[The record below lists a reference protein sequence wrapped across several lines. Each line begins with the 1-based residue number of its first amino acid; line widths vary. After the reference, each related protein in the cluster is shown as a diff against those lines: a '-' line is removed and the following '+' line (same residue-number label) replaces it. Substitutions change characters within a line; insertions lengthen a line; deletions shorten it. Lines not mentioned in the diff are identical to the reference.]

1 MKRKMLI
8 SIALI
13 TIMLL
18 NCMMP
23 LLVVNANMSGGEE
36 IQLNSKLYKA
46 IKSSLYQ
53 EGIVFESDDITHTI
67 TISPEEKAKVKKL
80 NLNES
85 AIFDITGIEAFSAVE
100 HLELSGNN
108 LSKESNLAVLNS
120 LTALN
125 YLDLSTNQLDDV
137 SDISELIS
145 KLQKNGTVI
154 LSGQTVTQVNS
165 VFIDSE
171 EESDQVATA
180 SFELPGILELA
191 GYLKSVWKEE
201 KRYSQ
206 RINPTESSLLTPYI
220 EKAPMYVK
228 SDDNLIEITIADK
241 DTGIGYYGM
250 VKFTIYIYDDATE
263 AAQANNP
270 NRASENILNGSR
282 FYLYYVIHDS
292 SSEAITT
299 MDTNLYRAIK
309 EQLTGGQTVNS
320 DLTSYPYVV
329 NKDGDMVYEEFT
341 YTTEEIGRD
350 TYKVLTNIKTGEIQ
364 YAINSEN
371 GDIYSYN
378 GTGMPSFINTHYET
392 IEIKS
397 VDENGNVSIK
407 EGYKV
412 AFKGDETGETLYVAA
427 YDDAKT
433 FVINDLVLTN
443 KITSLILNN
452 RQIRDLSGIEKFI
465 GLNSELNVSHNYL
478 SDIDPIYS
486 LQEHKDYWEAQMI
499 ETFTHWLKTRQYGNL
514 SKSTSAVNTAKK
526 GVEDQIKNIEKTKNL
541 IFNILVDAGTL
552 ESSAEDY
559 ESQIKSKI
567 DTINGYL
574 DTIYGYTAESGEHV
588 DGYLDIIDKHLND
601 AETGLNKELNSMYSY
616 LGILYDLYNNK
627 YKLTTFL
634 ADDVNYMTYEE
645 YEAYKNAT
653 ETSRDSAYQLLVSQ
667 INYVKS
673 LESHKSLTD
682 LDKIFFSEWWG
693 INLDDPQ
700 TQTPISNFF
709 DKMLENN
716 AMNRTTIVNY
726 LNVFREMGLYS
737 EMANYCLIQRMND
750 DTAAGYCYEKEYL
763 EKRMEELK
771 LEEIPMDLENAV
783 LEAIERYDETSEIN
797 APELTDLFNLYIEYT
812 ETMYNYTNEGLT
824 ESIYMCCGEYKEVNR
839 IIDSHVS
846 YTDEEVFDKVLE
858 MIESAS
864 EEEVTTNT
872 DAIRQVLNRVGRS
885 VINYVELFEMV
896 NGYQSEANKLYVYNQ
911 LMSLSNRLINGNV
924 QRYVILPDLKALDIS
939 YNADLYNLEGLTTL
953 KSLYDLNAAYCYIA
967 DVTNVEWA
975 QLSKL
980 RKLNLA
986 YNYISDIS
994 PITELTTLKSLNLS
1008 NNLIE
1013 GKLDISEY
1021 QYEKLFKKL
1030 EELNLS
1036 GNKISDI
1043 TSLLIYLDYVTNG
1056 NYANYIAQ
1064 ENSIDINLN
1073 NQKLTIDIEEPI
1085 NLKEYPTTI
1094 DIELPKIFTQ
1104 LLAIDTERTAFGEN
1118 SQDGRIESE
1127 GTYVTLNTRT
1137 EGDKTGEVVVIPM
1150 TGNGQEVDTCV
1161 GAGTTLKIKYKV
1173 VAPKVTEMKVT
1184 PNEDVTVKAGE
1195 TKQFTVEITGENLVS
1210 NDVIWEVENAQNENT
1225 TISEKGLLTVDAE
1238 ETSEKLMITV
1248 TSKDDESVKVR
1259 IDVAVTVATDNEN
1272 EGTTNPGEGNEGTTN
1287 PGEGNEGTTNPGEGN
1302 EGTTNPGEGNEGT
1315 TNPGE
1320 GNEGTTNP
1328 GEGNEGTTNPGE
1340 GNEGTTNPGEG
1351 NEGTTNPEVDVIDTA
1366 TLGYTVGEEYLTGV
1380 SAKTPVE
1387 DFKTILLKGK
1397 EYNVVIKKD
1406 GKTITSGNMSTG
1418 MFVQV
1423 QDKDGNLV
1431 KDKNGD
1437 FVVYE
1442 IVVKGD
1448 VNGDGLANSLD
1459 SMLIKAYRN
1468 EVTALD
1474 GAVKAAA
1481 DINNDGKVNLA
1492 DSKLL
1497 LYHRAEVTGYNL
1509 NYTK

>member
-645 YEAYKNAT
+645 YEAYKNDQQT
-653 ETSRDSAYQLLVSQ
+653 EIVTTGSIIENIYVQEEITYKAVNIPVEEKIYTSSKDLSAYLLYGDKFEEKKVKVKTGDSIESLAFENQISVQEFLIFNSQYTSRDNLLVTGTDVTISTVDPKIKIVVESYEVVDKETDFEIIEQHDKNLTQGSIVVAQQGENGLERVSQ
-667 INYVKS
+667 NVKS
-673 LESHKSLTD
+673 VNGEISYVDPEGKEVLKSSIP
-682 LDKIFFSEWWG
+682 KIINIGTKYVPNVGSTASWGWPTNSGYTFSSYYGYRLQLFGEGNFHSG
-693 INLDDPQ
+693 IDIAG
-700 TQTPISNFF
+700 TGYGSNVYAA
-709 DKMLENN
+709 NN
-716 AMNRTTIVNY
+716 GTIV
-726 LNVFREMGLYS
+726 
-737 EMANYCLIQRMND
+737 
-750 DTAAGYCYEKEYL
+750 T
-763 EKRMEELK
+763 ME
-771 LEEIPMDLENAV
+771 
-783 LEAIERYDETSEIN
+783 
-797 APELTDLFNLYIEYT
+797 
-812 ETMYNYTNEGLT
+812 
-824 ESIYMCCGEYKEVNR
+824 
-839 IIDSHVS
+839 
-846 YTDEEVFDKVLE
+846 
-858 MIESAS
+858 
-864 EEEVTTNT
+864 
-872 DAIRQVLNRVGRS
+872 
-885 VINYVELFEMV
+885 
-896 NGYQSEANKLYVYNQ
+896 YVYNYGYHII
-911 LMSLSNRLINGNV
+911 INHNNGYYTV
-924 QRYVILPDLKALDIS
+924 YAHMKGFAP
-939 YNADLYNLEGLTTL
+939 
-953 KSLYDLNAAYCYIA
+953 
-967 DVTNVEWA
+967 
-975 QLSKL
+975 
-980 RKLNLA
+980 
-986 YNYISDIS
+986 
-994 PITELTTLKSLNLS
+994 NLS
-1008 NNLIE
+1008 VGSTVSRGQIIGYVGDTGWATGPHLH
-1013 GKLDISEY
+1013 
-1021 QYEKLFKKL
+1021 YE
-1030 EELNLS
+1030 
-1036 GNKISDI
+1036 IR
-1043 TSLLIYLDYVTNG
+1043 TCAR
-1056 NYANYIAQ
+1056 YA
-1064 ENSIDINLN
+1064 
-1073 NQKLTIDIEEPI
+1073 
-1085 NLKEYPTTI
+1085 
-1094 DIELPKIFTQ
+1094 
-1104 LLAIDTERTAFGEN
+1104 
-1118 SQDGRIESE
+1118 
-1127 GTYVTLNTRT
+1127 
-1137 EGDKTGEVVVIPM
+1137 
-1150 TGNGQEVDTCV
+1150 C
-1161 GAGTTLKIKYKV
+1161 
-1173 VAPKVTEMKVT
+1173 
-1184 PNEDVTVKAGE
+1184 
-1195 TKQFTVEITGENLVS
+1195 
-1210 NDVIWEVENAQNENT
+1210 
-1225 TISEKGLLTVDAE
+1225 
-1238 ETSEKLMITV
+1238 
-1248 TSKDDESVKVR
+1248 
-1259 IDVAVTVATDNEN
+1259 
-1272 EGTTNPGEGNEGTTN
+1272 TTNP
-1287 PGEGNEGTTNPGEGN
+1287 
-1302 EGTTNPGEGNEGT
+1302 
-1315 TNPGE
+1315 
-1320 GNEGTTNP
+1320 
-1328 GEGNEGTTNPGE
+1328 
-1340 GNEGTTNPGEG
+1340 
-1351 NEGTTNPEVDVIDTA
+1351 
-1366 TLGYTVGEEYLTGV
+1366 
-1380 SAKTPVE
+1380 
-1387 DFKTILLKGK
+1387 
-1397 EYNVVIKKD
+1397 
-1406 GKTITSGNMSTG
+1406 
-1418 MFVQV
+1418 
-1423 QDKDGNLV
+1423 
-1431 KDKNGD
+1431 
-1437 FVVYE
+1437 
-1442 IVVKGD
+1442 
-1448 VNGDGLANSLD
+1448 
-1459 SMLIKAYRN
+1459 
-1468 EVTALD
+1468 
-1474 GAVKAAA
+1474 
-1481 DINNDGKVNLA
+1481 
-1492 DSKLL
+1492 
-1497 LYHRAEVTGYNL
+1497 L
-1509 NYTK
+1509 NYYR